1 MTARHRT
8 AYVLWVGVVIVL
20 GLASRSDALALPSVV
35 AKYAGDALWA
45 LMLFLGLGFLLPTR
59 RTLSVAVL
67 AAALSCAVEFS
78 QLYHPPWMD
87 AARRTRFGQLVLG
100 DTFGLGDIVAY
111 FVGIGFGASVEWAAL
126 RTSRANRV

>member
-8 AYVLWVGVVIVL
+8 AYALWVGVVIIL

-45 LMLFLGLGFLLPTR
+45 LMLFLGLGFLLPTT
-59 RTLSVAVL
+59 RTLSVSVL

-78 QLYHPPWMD
+78 QLYHAPWID
-87 AARRTRFGQLVLG
+87 DARRTRFGQLVLG
-100 DTFGLGDIVAY
+100 DTFGWGDIAAY
-111 FVGIGFGASVEWAAL
+111 SVGIAFAASVEWAVH
-126 RTSRANRV
+126 RTNRAKRI